1 MKCKGFSLIE
11 TMVVVVL
18 LAIGATAATPVFVA
32 WRVRDEVNA
41 RANALLGTFA
51 YARNEAIRR
60 KVRVTVCR
68 VDASRHCLANAKACP
83 SGAADWSCGW
93 AVLVEGAETTHPLRT
108 QPALDDVAIV
118 SSLTAITFTPP
129 AGQAIGVQRSFDIAP
144 RLPGSATRGAVWR
157 RCIRIAAAGRARIS
171 DGTCAGAAS

>member
-1 MKCKGFSLIE
+1 MKRNGFSLLE

-18 LAIGATAATPVFVA
+18 LAIGALATTPSFVA
-32 WRVRDEVNA
+32 WRVRDEVSA

-60 KVRVTVCR
+60 KVRITVCR
-68 VDASRHCLANAKACP
+68 IDSARHCLAANKVCP

-93 AVLVEGAETTHPLRT
+93 AVMAESPGAMRTLRV
-108 QPALDDVAIV
+108 QAARDDVAIA
-118 SSLTAITFTPP
+118 SQLTAITFTPP
-129 AGQAIGVQRSFDIAP
+129 AGQAVGVLRSFDIAP
-144 RLPGSATRGAVWR
+144 RVAATATRGAPWR

-171 DGTCAGAAS
+171 EGACGGTS